1 MFSIDGRD
9 ETRVEALP
17 PPNHESQ
24 PNLEDEMKMKFMAGS
39 VSKKEKSNNFFQRSR
54 NALIGAAGAVRRCV
68 FEVLNKWLN
77 FIFFLCIMLRC

>member
-54 NALIGAAGAVRRCV
+54 NALIGAADAVRRCV
-68 FEVLNKWLN
+68 FEVLNKLLN
-77 FIFFLCIMLRC
+77 FIFFYV